1 MKHHTKSRSIIF
13 LSAIALITFLIIAL
27 AYKAWDDVGNLTA
40 AKSDN
45 MQWTLS
51 QLEVDYLNLKT
62 QQDYVNRGEA
72 QSLDKLREKFDIF
85 YSRVDTFIQ
94 SPLYGALKRDGKT
107 GKHLTNIWT
116 FLQNAA
122 PLIDTSNGTLF
133 SNTGEFSQG
142 LIALET
148 DIKALSLSGV
158 GLFANISDQQRKDVS
173 QSMVLVGLS
182 ALVLFAAL
190 IALLWVFIRQYR
202 HMKTQ
207 SGHTQIASSRLNAV
221 VTSSLDAVIVI
232 NRSAEIIEFNA
243 AAESIFG
250 FTKEE
255 AVGGDLAAM
264 IVPDHFRQAHREGM
278 QRYLETGEKRV
289 VGQGRVQLEA
299 QRKSGE
305 VFPVELSISSAESH
319 EGEIFVAFLR
329 DISDRVVAREELMQ
343 ARDDALAG
351 EKAKAELLAVMSHE
365 MRTPLNGMLGTLE
378 LMQDTHLSSR
388 QRQYLDII
396 GTSGKMLLHHVNDVL
411 DISRLDS
418 GKFEIGLNRFDL
430 TELMI
435 QTCNSQRPSAEANAN
450 RLKMSFDNVDNQI
463 VIGDDVR
470 LRQIILNILGN
481 AIKFTRNGH
490 ISVEMERMSEDPEIV
505 EIRVSDTGV
514 GMVEADLDKIFEDFV
529 TLDSSYKRS
538 EAGTGLGL
546 GITKRM
552 VEAVGGTIGVESEKN
567 EGSLFWVRLPLPE
580 VQGTDPYA
588 ETIQLE
594 TKATLE
600 PQRILI
606 VEDNRINRFVAREML
621 EKDGHLVVE
630 AHDGEEGAAFGHRQK
645 FDLIL
650 MDISM
655 PRMDGLT
662 ATKVIRDGKGESKN
676 TPIIALTAH
685 ALPNEIVKF
694 KDAGMN
700 EVLIKPISISS
711 LRNAMSMALNGDTL
725 LEEVDDIPDQSAL
738 IDPVILDQLIETLG
752 KTKAR
757 KAIAQFKNETDVEVS
772 WISEQVQADL
782 DGVEFVQRVHN
793 LAGSASIFGAAKLRK
808 SLSEI
813 ETLMKSNS
821 LKGLPNRLDE
831 LGDIWKETK
840 QKLV

>member
-1 MKHHTKSRSIIF
+1 M
-13 LSAIALITFLIIAL
+13 FLIITL
-27 AYKAWDDVGNLTA
+27 AFRAWDDVGNLTA

-51 QLEVDYLNLKT
+51 QLEVDYLNLKIKHKDAT
-62 QQDYVNRGEA
+62 EGKA
-72 QSLDKLREKFDIF
+72 QSLEQLREKFDVF
-85 YSRVDTFIQ
+85 YSRVSTFVQ
-94 SPLYGALKRDGKT
+94 SPLYNALKKDSTT
-107 GKHLTNIWT
+107 GTHLNSIWD
-116 FLQNAA
+116 FLQISAPVIDAA
-122 PLIDTSNGTLF
+122 DNVLVSKIGDLS
-133 SNTGEFSQG
+133 EG
-142 LIALET
+142 LAELED
-148 DIKALSLSGV
+148 DIKAVSLSGV
-158 GLFANISDQQRKDVS
+158 GLFAGISDQQRNDVS
-173 QSMVLVGLS
+173 QSM
-182 ALVLFAAL
+182 AL
-190 IALLWVFIRQYR
+190 IALSTLALFTALLVLLWVLVRQYR

-232 NRSAEIIEFNA
+232 NRAAEIIEFNA
-243 AAESIFG
+243 AAEKIFG
-250 FTKEE
+250 FTKDE
-255 AVGGDLAAM
+255 AVGGDLATM
-264 IVPDHFRQAHREGM
+264 IVPDHFRRAHKEGM
-278 QRYLETGEKRV
+278 QRYLDTGEKRV

-329 DISDRVVAREELMQ
+329 DISDRVAAREELML

-378 LMQDTHLSSR
+378 LMQDTHISGR

-396 GTSGKMLLHHVNDVL
+396 GTSGQMLLHHVNDVL

-418 GKFEIGLNRFDL
+418 GKFEIDLKKFDL
-430 TELMI
+430 AQLMI
-435 QTCNSQRPSAEANAN
+435 ETCNSQRPNAEANAN
-450 RLKMSFDNVDNQI
+450 RLQLNFEAVDNQI

-490 ISVEMERMSEDPEIV
+490 ITVEMERMMDDTDFV
-505 EIRVSDTGV
+505 EIRVYDTGI

-552 VEAVGGTIGVESEKN
+552 VEAVGGTIGVESEKD

-580 VQGTDPYA
+580 IEGVEASLDNKEA
-588 ETIQLE
+588 EP
-594 TKATLE
+594 KVALE

-621 EKDGHLVVE
+621 ERDGHTVVE
-630 AHDGEEGAAFGHRQK
+630 AHDGEEGAAFSMRQH

-655 PRMDGLT
+655 PRMDGIT
-662 ATKVIRDGKGESKN
+662 ATKVIREGKGNSKD

-694 KDAGMN
+694 KDSGMN

-711 LRNAMSMALNGDTL
+711 LRNAMLLALKG
-725 LEEVDDIPDQSAL
+725 EELIDQEEHQIDHNAL
-738 IDPVILDQLIETLG
+738 IDPEILDQLIGSLG
-752 KTKAR
+752 KTKSR
-757 KAIAQFKNETDVEVS
+757 KFLTDFKKETDVEIDWMS
-772 WISEQVQADL
+772 KQNL
-782 DGVEFVQRVHN
+782 DDMDTVHFVQRVHS
-793 LAGSASIFGAAKLRK
+793 LAGSASIFGAARLRH
-808 SLSEI
+808 SLSDI
-813 ETLMKSNS
+813 ETRMKSES
-821 LKGLPNRLDE
+821 LDGLAERLVE
-831 LGDIWKETK
+831 LAEIWQETK
-840 QKLV
+840 KKLI